1 MIQEILA
8 LTIGKG
14 PVASS
19 NHFYMRP
26 DLDPKTVSQHYFWVI
41 MDDTAGPVV
50 VDTGY
55 APECL
60 QEMKLSNF
68 TYLNHPRELLNRAG
82 IDPVDVRHVILT
94 HLHWDHWI
102 GEDLYPNATYY
113 IHEREL
119 GYVTSSEM
127 RFLTYARHYN
137 FKRVEAFMRLLYQ
150 NRVHVL
156 ANDREMIVPGIETV
170 LFGAHTPGLMGVVCH
185 MDGAKKIITSDVA
198 PRYRNVAETT
208 ACGIHYDVT
217 RALTAVE
224 QIGAES
230 GAIENVIPCHDPEV
244 GAGHEV
250 AEGVVKVA

>member
-8 LTIGKG
+8 LTVGKG
-14 PVASS
+14 PVPSS

-26 DLDPKTVSQHYFWVI
+26 DLAPKTISQHYFWVI
-41 MDDTAGPVV
+41 KDDAAGPVV

-55 APECL
+55 VPECL
-60 QEMKLSNF
+60 QEMQLSNF
-68 TYLNHPRELLNRAG
+68 EYLHHPRELLRRAG
-82 IDPVDVRHVILT
+82 IDLADVRHVILT

-102 GEDLYPNATYY
+102 GEDLYPNATYS

-119 GYVTSSEM
+119 GYVTSAEM
-127 RFLTYARHYN
+127 RFHTYARHYN
-137 FKRVEAFMRLLYQ
+137 FKRVEAFMRLLFQ
-150 NRVHVL
+150 NRVRKISG
-156 ANDREMIVPGIETV
+156 ARETIVPGIEAV

-185 MDGAKKIITSDVA
+185 MGGTKKIIPSDVV
-198 PRYRNVAETT
+198 PRYRNIAETT

-217 RALTAVE
+217 QALTAVE

-244 GAGHEV
+244 GQGPEV
-250 AEGVVKVA
+250 TEGVVKVA